1 MNTRRLFLF
10 VSVLVVAALAV
21 TLTAALL
28 QAQEAESTPESR
40 NEALRELAL
49 RIVDEAFMP
58 GDMEVLDN
66 YLHEDYIVHSPFG
79 DLDRET
85 TKGFLGGLRNALTE
99 FEAIR
104 EPVVVE
110 GDYVAARNVWTG
122 VFSNEFDSPWGLL
135 EPTNE
140 PLVWEFIL
148 IFRYNED
155 NLIIEEWVQTD
166 VLGLMMQLGA
176 PLPESEAP

>member
-10 VSVLVVAALAV
+10 VSILVVTVLAV
-21 TLTAALL
+21 TLGAALL
-28 QAQEAESTPESR
+28 QAQEAESSSENR
-40 NEALRELAL
+40 NEVLRELAL
-49 RIVDEAFMP
+49 RIVDEAFMT

-66 YLHEDYIVHSPFG
+66 YLTEDYVAHSPFG

-85 TKGFLGGLRNALTE
+85 LKGFLSGLRNALTE
-99 FEAIR
+99 FEAVR

-110 GDYVAARNVWTG
+110 GDYVAARTVWTG
-122 VFSNEFDSPWGLL
+122 VFSNEFNSPWGLL

-140 PLVWEFIL
+140 QFVWEYVTIL
-148 IFRYNED
+148 RFNED
-155 NLIIEEWVQTD
+155 NMVFEEWAQSD
-166 VLGLMMQLGA
+166 VLGFMIQMGI